1 MKINLLRLNVLL
13 VLFLASSATAQKSHY
28 NIKKGYAAEG
38 YDVVAYFD
46 DSPKEGDARFSAEHD
61 GVTFKFSTKENLDK
75 FNASPESYIPQYG
88 GYCAYAIGTSGKKV
102 SVNPETFEIRDGKL
116 YLFYN
121 SGKNNTL
128 EFWLRDSPETLIPK
142 ANLNWIRITQIK

>member
-1 MKINLLRLNVLL
+1 MNNNLITLNALL
-13 VLFLASSATAQKSHY
+13 VLFLAFSVTAQKNHY
-28 NIKKGYAAEG
+28 NTKKGYAAEG

-46 DSPKEGDARFSAEHD
+46 GSPAKGDATFSAEHD
-61 GVTFKFSTKENLDK
+61 GVKFKFSTKENLDK

-88 GYCAYAIGTSGKKV
+88 GYCAYAIGKSGKKV
-102 SVNPETFEIRDGKL
+102 SVNPETYEIRDGKL

-128 EFWLRDSPETLIPK
+128 EFWLRDSPEALITK
-142 ANLNWIRITQIK
+142 ANLNWIRITKV